1 MASVSYT
8 HLDVYKRQG
17 YYRQAQ
23 QIASDYP
30 AIPFPAG
37 WKANI
42 EGIDL
47 NLQFPA
53 GWENAKRIKYAQD
66 VYKRQV
72 TQGAVSQIASR
83 LEKKGYVCRRKNEEN
98 KRQIIAFLTEKGE
111 QFYTEHQRYDES
123 MHRQMDEIALN
134 RFNEEELQCI
144 FEYEQ
149 IMEMLLKEEALTRHL
164 TEKSKN

>member
-1 MASVSYT
+1 MTRKHFAFCAKSYSEYT
-8 HLDVYKRQG
+8 AGDKLYMREAHFV
-17 YYRQAQ
+17 
-23 QIASDYP
+23 IAIGP
-30 AIPFPAG
+30 G
-37 WKANI
+37 
-42 EGIDL
+42 EGRTMSEIAREM
-47 NLQFPA
+47 N
-53 GWENAKRIKYAQD
+53 
-66 VYKRQV
+66 V

>member
-1 MASVSYT
+1 M
-8 HLDVYKRQG
+8 KEQ
-17 YYRQAQ
+17 
-23 QIASDYP
+23 
-30 AIPFPAG
+30 
-37 WKANI
+37 
-42 EGIDL
+42 
-47 NLQFPA
+47 
-53 GWENAKRIKYAQD
+53 RIKLIGKLLHQQGNTARAFVQYMDSDREYTAD
-66 VYKRQV
+66 DKLYMREAHFVIAIGPGEGRTMSEIAREMNV

-83 LEKKGYVCRRKNEEN
+83 LEKKGYVCR
-98 KRQIIAFLTEKGE
+98 RQIIAFLTEKGE

>member
-1 MASVSYT
+1 ML
-8 HLDVYKRQG
+8 HRG
-17 YYRQAQ
+17 
-23 QIASDYP
+23 
-30 AIPFPAG
+30 
-37 WKANI
+37 
-42 EGIDL
+42 
-47 NLQFPA
+47 QFRRSHHV
-53 GWENAKRIKYAQD
+53 W
-66 VYKRQV
+66 
-72 TQGAVSQIASR
+72 S
-83 LEKKGYVCRRKNEEN
+83 RKNEEN